1 MERLGP
7 PLPAAQSFRTRHG
20 NGQVTVGINPDL
32 QQLDVAREVRTY
44 PTVRVVPVRGR
55 SGLLF
60 PRRPGNFYAGLTWEE
75 RPGLVVQV
83 IAREGT
89 PDQLLLDIAQGLQIR
104 SRPTAPVTITVGPL
118 PQGWVRVPAAERP
131 IPAGNLLVLPRSH
144 HQVFTKGRNER
155 PQFVIIETR
164 DQHDPSKATDQD
176 GLVPNSRRE
185 PVTVHGH
192 PATLLSTPGNQGI
205 PATHELAVIWREP
218 GGIELI
224 VLADD
229 SISRG
234 QLLAIA
240 HGLRQP

>member
-7 PLPAAQSFRTRHG
+7 PLPAAQSFRTRRG

-32 QQLDVAREVRTY
+32 RQLDVEREVRTY

-104 SRPTAPVTITVGPL
+104 SRPPAPVTITVGPL
-118 PQGWVRVPAAERP
+118 PQGWVRVPASELP

-164 DQHDPSKATDQD
+164 DQHDPSKATDLD

-192 PATLLSTPGNQGI
+192 PATLLSTPGNQRI
-205 PATHELAVIWREP
+205 PATHE
-218 GGIELI
+218 
-224 VLADD
+224 LADD

-234 QLLAIA
+234 QLLGIA
-240 HGLRQP
+240 RGLRQP